1 MLIVILAVHSSALVD
16 NSPQAMINAGTS
28 QTRSLIIAPDGRI
41 VAQSELKQEQLL
53 TAEIDL
59 ALATRAMYRF
69 DRDDC
74 GPIIFGT
81 EVTPAEYANAG
92 PMGGTS

>member
-1 MLIVILAVHSSALVD
+1 MEILEALTFDDVSLVPAASTVLPGEVD
-16 NSPQAMINAGTS
+16 TK
-28 QTRSLIIAPDGRI
+28 TRVTPEI
-41 VAQSELKQEQLL
+41 EL
-53 TAEIDL
+53 D
-59 ALATRAMYRF
+59 LATRAMYRF